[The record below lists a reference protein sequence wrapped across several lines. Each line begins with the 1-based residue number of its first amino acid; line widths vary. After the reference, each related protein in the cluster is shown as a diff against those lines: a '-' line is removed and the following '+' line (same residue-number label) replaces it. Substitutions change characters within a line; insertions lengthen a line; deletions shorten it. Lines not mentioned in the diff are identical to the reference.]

1 VPTVTERLADWTVR
15 WTSPLIRAAD
25 QAARN
30 DASPNGNW
38 LGRFVILRLAGL
50 VYLMAFLTLFWQGPA
65 LLGPRGLLPIDS
77 YLADVASQAG
87 SRAAG
92 FWQLPSLFWL
102 GAGDGALRAAGIVG
116 VVLSAAVLA
125 GYANAIALGVLCALQ
140 ISICNVGQT
149 FYGFGWELQLVET
162 GFLCIF
168 LCPLCDGRPFAPRPP
183 PRAVIWLLRWLAMR
197 IMWGAGLI
205 KLRGD
210 SCWRDLSCLDF
221 HFETQ
226 PVPSPLTPYFHAL
239 PHWAHVVG
247 VAFNHLVELGAPF
260 LILGPRRARYAGGAL
275 MVALQAIL
283 IASGNLA
290 FLNWLTLVPIL
301 ACFDDGLWRRILPAA
316 LVARA
321 NAASAGAVPS
331 RGQGLTVAVVAVGIA
346 ALSVAPVLNMLSG
359 SQIMNTSFTRFA
371 IVNSYGAFGT
381 VGRERAQLVFEGT
394 MEETITPETKWVP
407 YAFKCQPGDPARRP
421 CWMSPYHYRLD
432 WLLWFA
438 AMGSPRDYPFALHLV
453 WDLLAADP
461 GALALLADDPFH
473 GVPPRHVRVDL
484 YRYTLAPLGAKVW
497 WQRTRLGPWLPPL
510 ARDDLDLQ
518 SYLRAEGWLKDG
530 WSKEGLLKEGLLKE
544 GSLKD
549 GSVKDQ

>member
-1 VPTVTERLADWTVR
+1 MPPERLARLTDPWVAPLTRVADW
-15 WTSPLIRAAD
+15 
-25 QAARN
+25 AARN
-30 DASPNGNW
+30 EASPNGNW
-38 LGRFVILRLAGL
+38 LGRFVILRLVGL
-50 VYLMAFLTLFWQGPA
+50 VYLMASLTLVWQGPA

-77 YLADVASQAG
+77 YLAEAMAEAG

-102 GAGDGALRAAGIVG
+102 GASDGALRAAGIVG

-125 GYANAIALGVLCALQ
+125 GYANAIVLAVLCALQ

-168 LCPLCDGRPFAPRPP
+168 LCPLVDGRPFPRRPP

-260 LILGPRRARYAGGAL
+260 LILGPRRMRYAGGAL

-321 NAASAGAVPS
+321 DAASAVAAPS
-331 RGQGLTVAVVAVGIA
+331 RAQGVTVAVVAVGIA
-346 ALSVAPVLNMLSG
+346 TLSVAPVFNMLSG
-359 SQIMNTSFTRFA
+359 SQVMNTSFTRLA

-394 MEETITPETKWVP
+394 TDQTITPQTKWLP

-438 AMGSPRDYPFALHLV
+438 AMGSPREYPWALHLV
-453 WDLLAADP
+453 WELLAADA
-461 GALALLADDPFH
+461 GALGLVGDDPFH
-473 GVPPRHVRVDL
+473 GTPPRYVRVDL
-484 YRYTLAPLGAKVW
+484 YRYTLAPLGGNVW
-497 WQRTRLGPWLPPL
+497 WRRTRLGPWLPPL
-510 ARDDLDLQ
+510 ARDDLELQ
-518 SYLRAEGWLKDG
+518 NYLRAEGWLKDR
-530 WSKEGLLKEGLLKE
+530 SSEEGAPPGR
-544 GSLKD
+544 
-549 GSVKDQ
+549 

>member
-1 VPTVTERLADWTVR
+1 MGARRRIARARNRYNRPVPRLTNQFA
-15 WTSPLIRAAD
+15 PLNRVAAWF
-25 QAARN
+25 ARN

-38 LGRFVILRLAGL
+38 LGRFVILRLLGL
-50 VYLMAFLTLFWQGPA
+50 CYLMAFLTLVGQGPA
-65 LLGPRGLLPIDS
+65 LLGPRGLLPIAS
-77 YLADVASQAG
+77 YLAEVAAEAG

-92 FWQLPSLFWL
+92 FWQLPSLFWF
-102 GAGDGALRAAGIVG
+102 GASDGALLAVGWVGAA
-116 VVLSAAVLA
+116 LSAIVLC
-125 GYANAIALGVLCALQ
+125 GYANAIVLAVLCALQ

-168 LCPLCDGRPFAPRPP
+168 LCPLLDARPFPRRPP
-183 PRAVIWLLRWLAMR
+183 PRAVVWLLRWLAMR

-210 SCWRDLSCLDF
+210 SCWRDLTCLDF

-239 PHWAHVVG
+239 PHWAHALG

-260 LILGPRRARYAGGAL
+260 LILGSPRLRRIGGAL
-275 MVALQAIL
+275 MVALQIIL

-301 ACFDDGLWRRILPAA
+301 ACFDDGCWRRLLPAA
-316 LVARA
+316 LAARA
-321 NAASAGAVPS
+321 DAAASAASPS
-331 RGQGLTVAVVAVGIA
+331 RAQGLTVAVAAVAIA
-346 ALSVAPVLNMLSG
+346 TLSMAPVLNMLSG
-359 SQIMNTSFTRFA
+359 AQIMNTSFTRLP
-371 IVNSYGAFGT
+371 IVNSYGAFGS
-381 VGRERAQLVFEGT
+381 VGRQRAQLVFEGT
-394 MEETITPETKWVP
+394 TDETITSQTKWLP
-407 YAFKCQPGDPARRP
+407 YAFKCQPGDLARRP

-438 AMGSPRDYPFALHLV
+438 ALGSPRDYPFALHLV
-453 WDLLAADP
+453 WELLAADP
-461 GALALLADDPFH
+461 GALGLLADDPFH
-473 GVPPRHVRVDL
+473 GARPRHVRVDL

-518 SYLRAEGWLKDG
+518 TFLRTEGWLKDA
-530 WSKEGLLKEGLLKE
+530 
-544 GSLKD
+544 
-549 GSVKDQ
+549 QTRP